1 MNEAAL
7 PDAELDVMVC
17 LWQHGPKTAR
27 ALREALAPTR
37 PMTHASISTL
47 LARLTEKEL
56 VGREKGPVGK
66 AFVFRAIVSPNA
78 TRRHLVSELLDRV
91 FGGSGLALV
100 STLLESRRPTAR
112 EIDELSDLLEQLRK
126 RKSGPAS
133 ESRIGPKSKKPGR
146 RPSP

>member
-1 MNEAAL
+1 MTETAL

-27 ALREALAPTR
+27 ELREALAATR

-47 LARLTEKEL
+47 LARLAEKGL
-56 VGREKGPVGK
+56 VGRVKGAVGK
-66 AFVFRAIVSPNA
+66 AFVFRALVSPNA

-100 STLLESRRPTAR
+100 STLLESRRPTAG
-112 EIDELSDLLEQLRK
+112 EIEELSDLLEQLRK
-126 RKSGPAS
+126 RKSGSPPGS
-133 ESRIGPKSKKPGR
+133 LTRPKSKNQGR

>member
-1 MNEAAL
+1 MKMTEAAL

-17 LWQHGPKTAR
+17 LWQQGPKTAR
-27 ALREALAPTR
+27 ELREALAAAR

-47 LARLTEKEL
+47 LARLTEKGL
-56 VGREKGPVGK
+56 VGREKGAVGK
-66 AFVFRAIVSPNA
+66 AFVFRALVSPNA

-112 EIDELSDLLEQLRK
+112 EIDQLSNLLDQLRA
-126 RKSGPAS
+126 RKSGTS
-133 ESRIGPKSKKPGR
+133 GSPKSKKPGK

>member
-1 MNEAAL
+1 MTEAAL

-27 ALREALAPTR
+27 ELREALAATR

-47 LARLTEKEL
+47 LARLTEKGL
-56 VGREKGPVGK
+56 VGREKGTVGK
-66 AFVFRAIVSPNA
+66 AFVFRALVSPNA

-100 STLLESRRPTAR
+100 STLLESRRPTAS
-112 EIDELSDLLEQLRK
+112 EIEELSDLLEQLRK
-126 RKSGPAS
+126 RKGGAS
-133 ESRIGPKSKKPGR
+133 TIARAR
-146 RPSP
+146 RQKRNSP